1 MSGAW
6 KIRSVEFPVAV
17 EIRYWTYLWI
27 SSGGPD
33 EAWSSETELQSSLK
47 ALHGTL
53 NALGMNAGGPMF
65 PGTRIVLSNLND
77 EVRLD
82 EAIDSILRYYHK
94 SPTFLLVILRS
105 AEDPIYSYVKT
116 LCDIKMGVRH
126 VCVSSHNLAR
136 ARLSDTFCMNL
147 AMKINL
153 KLGGRNHHISPS
165 TLGVISEGRTMVVG
179 IDVTH
184 PAPGTSKNVPSIA
197 AVVASTDSFL
207 SQWPAEISIQQGRKE
222 MVSNLD
228 GIMKSRLD
236 QWAQKNGGSY
246 PDNILIYRDGVSE
259 SQYEQVLELELPL
272 IRRACEV
279 VHGTGRQHY
288 TRMRISILIVSKR
301 HHTRFFCAG
310 KDNRSYN
317 PLNGTIVDRDV
328 TQYGKWEFYLQSH
341 SPNQGVA
348 RPVRYMVIFDEIFQN
363 VNMRHRFRSAADH
376 LESITHN
383 MCYLFGRCNK
393 AVSVC
398 PPVFYADLACTRG
411 RAYVSH
417 LSEGSN
423 PTESTNFEAENEQGN
438 VLKTEWSRKIR
449 LHPTISSSM
458 FYIWHLFTGKPLPE
472 PMQKI

>member
-6 KIRSVEFPVAV
+6 KIRAVEFPVAAT
-17 EIRYWTYLWI
+17 IRYWTYLWI

-33 EAWSSETELQSSLK
+33 EVWSSETELRGSLK

-53 NALGMNAGGPMF
+53 NALGMKADGPMV
-65 PGTRIVLSNLND
+65 PGTRIVLGNLDD
-77 EVRLD
+77 ETRVD
-82 EAIDSILRYYHK
+82 KAIDSILRYYHK
-94 SPTFLLVILRS
+94 SPIFVLVILRNT
-105 AEDPIYSYVKT
+105 EDPIYSYMKT
-116 LCDIKMGVRH
+116 ICDIKKGVRH

-136 ARLSDTFCMNL
+136 ARPGDTFCMNL

-153 KLGGRNHHISPS
+153 KLGGRNHYIHPLK
-165 TLGVISEGRTMVVG
+165 LGVISEGSTMVVG

-197 AVVASTDSFL
+197 AVVASTDPFL
-207 SQWPAEISIQQGRKE
+207 SQWPAEISIQRGRKE

-228 GIMKSRLD
+228 GIMKSRLE
-236 QWAQKNGGSY
+236 QWAERNGGAY

-259 SQYEQVLELELPL
+259 SQYEQVLALELPL
-272 IRRACEV
+272 IRKACEV
-279 VHGTGRQHY
+279 VRGTRKRHF
-288 TRMRISILIVSKR
+288 TKIRISILIVSKR

-310 KDNRSYN
+310 KGNSNYN

-363 VNMRHRFRSAADH
+363 DKMRYQFPSAADH
-376 LESITHN
+376 LETITYN

-411 RAYVSH
+411 RSYFPF
-417 LSEGSN
+417 LR
-423 PTESTNFEAENEQGN
+423 ESSDSTRMIELEAEDQHGN
-438 VLKTEWSRKIR
+438 VLETEWCRKIE
-449 LHPTISSSM
+449 LHPTVCSSM
-458 FYIWHLFTGKPLPE
+458 FYI
-472 PMQKI
+472 